1 MSGQDDFPGS
11 SQHGNSWNELAR
23 IATLKALQLAGEATT
38 NSTSLEALYRVFT
51 SRNFELDNSTIEAD
65 SSFLVRVL
73 WLNRAYFLKLCAG
86 GLLPGCSLLLL
97 ALLKLFPVTPEQ
109 NFRQNCLLLRDLSS
123 RHFLV
128 GSNRDRQILQL
139 IYIYARRV
147 AQAYSGLLYV
157 SQRDVPS
164 AQVLSVDFT
173 RFIYK
178 FVLSTLGP
186 TNIATPQDLISV
198 SFTSVEFLWLLV
210 EHRPRISVPDQD
222 KLRLFMLYIQT
233 FTTKIEE
240 QRIVTGEDRRAF
252 GLALGDADFQNLVG
266 RILLIATLEGS
277 ELHDINLW
285 EGYLGSI
292 LQVIK
297 VIAYSS
303 VFTPERIP
311 DAKADWVKVWEQIE
325 VFWGLSLSD
334 ARRAAEVRQR
344 VADMRRAWDITHTAL
359 DHSETGV
366 PRKCAY
372 PRCFR
377 PIATKRLLGA
387 QYACERCG
395 TVTYCDRICQRA

>member
-1 MSGQDDFPGS
+1 M
-11 SQHGNSWNELAR
+11 R
-23 IATLKALQLAGEATT
+23 M
-38 NSTSLEALYRVFT
+38 
-51 SRNFELDNSTIEAD
+51 IEWHTGVDHFIDRED
-65 SSFLVRVL
+65 S
-73 WLNRAYFLKLCAG
+73 
-86 GLLPGCSLLLL
+86 
-97 ALLKLFPVTPEQ
+97 
-109 NFRQNCLLLRDLSS
+109 
-123 RHFLV
+123 
-128 GSNRDRQILQL
+128 
-139 IYIYARRV
+139 RRV

-266 RILLIATLEGS
+266 RILLIATLEG
-277 ELHDINLW
+277 
-285 EGYLGSI
+285 YLGSI

-311 DAKADWVKVWEQIE
+311 DAKADWVK
-325 VFWGLSLSD
+325 GGGGATAGGGYASSLGHNSH
-334 ARRAAEVRQR
+334 RSGP
-344 VADMRRAWDITHTAL
+344 L
-359 DHSETGV
+359 
-366 PRKCAY
+366 
-372 PRCFR
+372 
-377 PIATKRLLGA
+377 
-387 QYACERCG
+387 
-395 TVTYCDRICQRA
+395 